1 MLGKNIY
8 YILSGSR
15 EVFISFE
22 TMSVEQWMYEWRNGS
37 PKKSPTK
44 TKAKVDTGLK
54 RRRSNSNS
62 SIPTYEERRTFCK
75 ETMKQLNI
83 STGTDPKSYS
93 KHHSPTKSPKK
104 CSCGQVIKTVNGK
117 TSYGKRCFTLT
128 IDILQSVRIKS
139 VKTFFMKL
147 PNSSSK

>member
-1 MLGKNIY
+1 
-8 YILSGSR
+8 
-15 EVFISFE
+15 
-22 TMSVEQWMYEWRNGS
+22 MSVEQWMYEWRNGS

-83 STGTDPKSYS
+83 SSGTDQKSYS

-104 CSCGQVIKTVNGK
+104 CSCGQVIT
-117 TSYGKRCFTLT
+117 FL
-128 IDILQSVRIKS
+128 KS
-139 VKTFFMKL
+139 
-147 PNSSSK
+147 PNSSRIHIFDFYTLKMLK